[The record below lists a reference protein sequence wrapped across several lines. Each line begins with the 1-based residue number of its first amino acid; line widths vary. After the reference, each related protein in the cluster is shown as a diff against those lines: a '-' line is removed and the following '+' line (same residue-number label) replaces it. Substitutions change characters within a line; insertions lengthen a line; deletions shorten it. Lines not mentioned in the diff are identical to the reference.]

1 MVDQIGAMLCLPA
14 APRLDLA
21 MNGRIVR
28 CSCQSAATSYIEAA
42 RLTHVDG
49 DIAGIYGP
57 LFLVLPLSYLYGVR
71 QVSAMDERNAQ
82 LDREKS
88 ALADLLAA
96 KKREYDQM
104 RQHYRD
110 RVSDLEDEVQRLK
123 SEKLR
128 LVDKL
133 QLPESERASLVAQV
147 NTFIIAARCYA

>member
-1 MVDQIGAMLCLPA
+1 MPLSWQRHCLPVYNWRRGA
-14 APRLDLA
+14 I
-21 MNGRIVR
+21 GRASGLRFIGR
-28 CSCQSAATSYIEAA
+28 GGLELSASNLRSRENVI
-42 RLTHVDG
+42 
-49 DIAGIYGP
+49 
-57 LFLVLPLSYLYGVR
+57 LFSLPLPSSLLHLCVYRVG

-82 LDREKS
+82 LDREKA

-96 KKREYDQM
+96 KKSEYDQM

-133 QLPESERASLVAQV
+133 QLPESERGSLMAQV
-147 NTFIIAARCYA
+147 KHICTFRKQEGRS

>member
-1 MVDQIGAMLCLPA
+1 
-14 APRLDLA
+14 
-21 MNGRIVR
+21 
-28 CSCQSAATSYIEAA
+28 
-42 RLTHVDG
+42 
-49 DIAGIYGP
+49 
-57 LFLVLPLSYLYGVR
+57 
-71 QVSAMDERNAQ
+71 MDERNAQ

>member
-1 MVDQIGAMLCLPA
+1 MLYHGVY
-14 APRLDLA
+14 R
-21 MNGRIVR
+21 
-28 CSCQSAATSYIEAA
+28 
-42 RLTHVDG
+42 
-49 DIAGIYGP
+49 
-57 LFLVLPLSYLYGVR
+57 VR

-82 LDREKS
+82 LDREKA

-96 KKREYDQM
+96 KKSEYDQM

-133 QLPESERASLVAQV
+133 QLPESERGSLMAQV
-147 NTFIIAARCYA
+147 KHTCTLRQRQRRS